1 MQTTRR
7 RFRWVFLFLHL
18 FVLHVAFGI
27 SEAFAADVTVSTETP
42 IKFQYQRPTNWTDGL
57 RVAGSTV
64 SSTQSPKDKPFANCS
79 IQIQELRGVSVTQ
92 EQINEN
98 LRDLPSRQELTQ
110 ELATTWK
117 NVVVES
123 VGLNTIS
130 GYLGHRTVFT
140 HGSGSNWAKMI
151 STTIAI
157 SPNIIFSVGC
167 GAAGDTMASAKDG
180 YDYWYL
186 DFNMF
191 SSNVRII
198 P

>member
-1 MQTTRR
+1 VVYFCIWVAGEVGMQTTRR

-27 SEAFAADVTVSTETP
+27 SEAFAADVFVSAETP
-42 IKFQYQRPTNWTDGL
+42 IRFQYQRPTNWTDGL

-92 EQINEN
+92 EQISEN
-98 LRDLPSRQELTQ
+98 LRDQPSMQELTQ

-123 VGLNTIS
+123 VGLNTI
-130 GYLGHRTVFT
+130 GRV
-140 HGSGSNWAKMI
+140 
-151 STTIAI
+151 
-157 SPNIIFSVGC
+157 
-167 GAAGDTMASAKDG
+167 
-180 YDYWYL
+180 L
-186 DFNMF
+186 DF
-191 SSNVRII
+191 V
-198 P
+198 

>member
-1 MQTTRR
+1 MQTTRG
-7 RFRWVFLFLHL
+7 RFRRVFLFLHL

-27 SEAFAADVTVSTETP
+27 SEAFAADVIVSAETP
-42 IKFQYQRPTNWTDGL
+42 IRFQYQRPTNWTEGL

-64 SSTQSPKDKPFANCS
+64 SSTQSPKDKPFANCY

-98 LRDLPSRQELTQ
+98 LRDLPSKQELTQ

-130 GYLGHRTVFT
+130 GYLGHRAVFT

-167 GAAGDTMASAKDG
+167 GSAGDTMAQARDG

-186 DFNMF
+186 DFNTF